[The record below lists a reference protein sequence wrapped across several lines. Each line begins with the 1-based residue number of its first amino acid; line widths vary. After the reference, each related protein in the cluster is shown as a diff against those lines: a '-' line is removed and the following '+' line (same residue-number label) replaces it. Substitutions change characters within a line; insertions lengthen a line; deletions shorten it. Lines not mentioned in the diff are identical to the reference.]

1 MAILATI
8 IAAAAAT
15 VETAGESSGWI
26 SGETLT
32 TLISILAGA
41 GGIVGGKM
49 WGEKSARKVKA
60 DIPQPCT
67 VEQSSYQASMKE
79 NAADHNDLFT
89 RVRTVETELAAMKA
103 TMAAKFDSMSSQL
116 METKEMVRQ
125 LFERVCKGRK

>member
-1 MAILATI
+1 MMTFATI

-26 SGETLT
+26 SGDTLT

-41 GGIVGGKM
+41 GGIVGGKR